1 MGRPRHPDILTPRE
15 WEVLTLL
22 RERLTNEQIVSRLG
36 VTLDGAKY
44 HVSQI
49 LSKLGVETREEAAAW
64 RPPEARRRGWARW
77 PLWAKIAGAGTVVAV
92 VVGLA
97 VLAWGVAKAGRPDN
111 QEASPS
117 LLAQIDQRLY
127 LLGQG
132 QIAIVD
138 PSEQRIVQTLPAEY
152 DSQIA
157 ISPEGSIL
165 YVTDNR
171 SAGSTLSIFNARD
184 WRLLN
189 QIPSPDRI
197 GDIGVGRFA
206 MAVSADGKHL
216 YIHKSKILD
225 GTYHGPNGYS
235 APRTDDWW
243 DIFDTTTQQLSEN
256 PPHVPDCGEAQLFVP
271 LRGSSPFAVLCHE
284 LSALIFMDV
293 ISGRTI
299 STISTYESARPTVG
313 ICNIG
318 EEIAAA
324 QETLDGRTIYL
335 VTKEGCVLAIDV
347 DEMAVARSFRI
358 DMPAGWRVPYDMA
371 VLSPNGDNLFIGV
384 GPGLSLDEYASEI
397 WVFSLRDDARA
408 ATLRLEQ
415 SATGINISPDGRFL
429 YAVSPSQKSLRTL
442 EVSSGNQVGIITDLP
457 GAPELVEVAQ
467 AP

>member
-1 MGRPRHPDILTPRE
+1 MGRMGRPRHPDILTPRE
-15 WEVLTLL
+15 WEVLALL
-22 RERLTNEQIVSRLG
+22 RERLTNEQIASRLG

-97 VLAWGVAKAGRPDN
+97 VLAWGVTKAGRPDN
-111 QEASPS
+111 EEASPS

-165 YVTDNR
+165 YVTDKR

-225 GTYHGPNGYS
+225 GTY
-235 APRTDDWW
+235 
-243 DIFDTTTQQLSEN
+243 
-256 PPHVPDCGEAQLFVP
+256 
-271 LRGSSPFAVLCHE
+271 
-284 LSALIFMDV
+284 
-293 ISGRTI
+293 
-299 STISTYESARPTVG
+299 
-313 ICNIG
+313 
-318 EEIAAA
+318 
-324 QETLDGRTIYL
+324 
-335 VTKEGCVLAIDV
+335 
-347 DEMAVARSFRI
+347 
-358 DMPAGWRVPYDMA
+358 
-371 VLSPNGDNLFIGV
+371 
-384 GPGLSLDEYASEI
+384 
-397 WVFSLRDDARA
+397 
-408 ATLRLEQ
+408 
-415 SATGINISPDGRFL
+415 
-429 YAVSPSQKSLRTL
+429 
-442 EVSSGNQVGIITDLP
+442 
-457 GAPELVEVAQ
+457 
-467 AP
+467 